1 MSETIPKNLH
11 AWKMNYYL
19 KKLVEA
25 KKEWADAVDKVDAE
39 YNDVE
44 IPLIN
49 VLPLLDAVYDAGH
62 VESNLKSLLNLLEE
76 EMAKIKT

>member
-1 MSETIPKNLH
+1 MLDH
-11 AWKMNYYL
+11 LA
-19 KKLVEA
+19 KKLIEA
-25 KKEWADAVDKVDAE
+25 KKQWVDAVDKVDEE

-62 VESNLKSLLNLLEE
+62 AESNLRSLLKLLEE
-76 EMAKIKT
+76 ELAKLKK